1 MMCREYV
8 GNFLP
13 FFLQDKLFTL
23 HYSLFTTSVNS
34 FSLIMNT

>member
-1 MMCREYV
+1 MICREYV

-13 FFLQDKLFTL
+13 FSLQDKLFTL
-23 HYSLFTTSVNS
+23 HYSLFTTSVDS